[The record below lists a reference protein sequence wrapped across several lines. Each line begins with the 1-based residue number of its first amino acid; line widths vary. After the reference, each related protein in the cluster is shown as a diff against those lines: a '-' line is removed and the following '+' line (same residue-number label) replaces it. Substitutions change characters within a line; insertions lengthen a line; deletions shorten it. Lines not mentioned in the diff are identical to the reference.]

1 MNIKRILLSLF
12 LFTAIAASS
21 QSYQDVVYLKNGS
34 IVKGQ
39 IIEQIPT
46 SLLKIEIAGGSIFV
60 YQITE
65 IEKIVKEEIITPPI
79 AKRKKTAPKMG
90 YKGFVDMGGGF
101 PVSYDGD
108 GFFSVH
114 ISQGYQF
121 NPFFFVGAGLGV
133 DYHFG
138 ENCIFL
144 PLYANG
150 RINFID
156 NPVSP
161 FFDLKIG
168 YSVYEGKGAFLAPS
182 IGTRFAIDQ
191 RCGFTFSVGYNLQR
205 GGMPTY
211 SCYNYN
217 CFNGST
223 TKTLNGISLKIG
235 LDF

>member
-1 MNIKRILLSLF
+1 MNIKLTLLSIF
-12 LFTAIAASS
+12 LFTAIAANS

-46 SLLKIEIAGGSIFV
+46 SSLKIEIAGGSIFV
-60 YQITE
+60 YQMTE
-65 IEKIVKEEIITPPI
+65 IEKIIKEEIITPPI
-79 AKRKKTAPKMG
+79 AKRKRTAPKTG

-101 PVSYDGD
+101 PVSNGD

-121 NPFFFVGAGLGV
+121 NPFFYAGAGLGI

-138 ENCIFL
+138 YSTICL
-144 PLYANG
+144 PLFANG
-150 RINFID
+150 RVNFID

-168 YSVYEGKGAFLAPS
+168 YSVYEGEGLFFAPS

-191 RCGFTFSVGYNLQR
+191 RCAFTFSVGYNLQKVNKVNSY
-205 GGMPTY
+205 Y
-211 SCYNYN
+211 SPR
-217 CFNGST
+217 SR
-223 TKTLNGISLKIG
+223 TLNGVSMKIG
-235 LDF
+235 IEF